1 MHVTF
6 YNNSKIKTSST
17 LSKIGKA
24 ELFLDYLEQFIANSA
39 TKRVHGFGTVG
50 LAYNTIRTY
59 NRYFV
64 L

>member
-24 ELFLDYLEQFIANSA
+24 ELFLDYLDSFITYLHTKKKPSFDVKAFFFFLAN
-39 TKRVHGFGTVG
+39 KEKYYKWF
-50 LAYNTIRTY
+50 
-59 NRYFV
+59 
-64 L
+64 